1 MLAPTIL
8 PVSTGSTD
16 IILVYLTQTIANMR
30 KAQPKPTREMAR
42 AVILL
47 GLSESSVIAPMERA
61 SPKIRSER
69 V

>member
-1 MLAPTIL
+1 
-8 PVSTGSTD
+8 
-16 IILVYLTQTIANMR
+16 MR